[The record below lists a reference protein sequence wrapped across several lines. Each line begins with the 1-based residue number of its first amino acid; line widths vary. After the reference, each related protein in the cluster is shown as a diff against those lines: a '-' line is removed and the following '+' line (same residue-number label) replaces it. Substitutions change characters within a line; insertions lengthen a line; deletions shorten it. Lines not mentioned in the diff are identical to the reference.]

1 MFSFT
6 SIDWMFYVATQQNI
20 VSDVSV
26 GSFTTQ
32 FMPKK
37 KTVDLHE
44 IEIVVLIHWRLASC
58 RGRRCRWVLAHD
70 TARSVPHEV
79 VITILGA
86 RHLLLLVLVRR
97 RRYVLLE
104 YVVHDVSCQFDFV
117 IYVGGSFVFKNKL
130 FLQAS
135 PETREEKCLWLRNE
149 RLAKEFLGLQLCFE
163 SVD

>member
-1 MFSFT
+1 MSQHNKTLSTMFQL
-6 SIDWMFYVATQQNI
+6 DHLRRNLCR
-20 VSDVSV
+20 
-26 GSFTTQ
+26 
-32 FMPKK
+32 K

-58 RGRRCRWVLAHD
+58 RCCRCRWVLAHD

-86 RHLLLLVLVRR
+86 RHLLLLVLIRR

-117 IYVGGSFVFKNKL
+117 IYVGGSL
-130 FLQAS
+130 FLKINYFFKRAQKQENKNVYDCEMS
-135 PETREEKCLWLRNE
+135 GWRKSF
-149 RLAKEFLGLQLCFE
+149 LAFNRVFE
-163 SVD
+163 AVE